1 MRPASGS
8 KSKSAKPRKNPAM
21 AEPLNLLY
29 GVIITHGLFFG
40 IAFGVRN
47 AIFMG
52 MTNPAVAATQFTAF
66 MGMGNLA
73 ISMGNY
79 WQGIVAERF
88 DYAAVF
94 YLDSLFVIISLL
106 IIPFLRNREES
117 AETIDGD
124 TDLLFAEAQPA
135 ES

>member
-79 WQGIVAERF
+79 RQGIIAERF

-94 YLDSLFVIISLL
+94 LPGFII
-106 IIPFLRNREES
+106 RNHLVVDHS
-117 AETIDGD
+117 I
-124 TDLLFAEAQPA
+124 FA
-135 ES
+135 

>member
-1 MRPASGS
+1 
-8 KSKSAKPRKNPAM
+8 M

-79 WQGIVAERF
+79 RQGIIAERF

-94 YLDSLFVIISLL
+94 LPGFII
-106 IIPFLRNREES
+106 RNHLVVDHS
-117 AETIDGD
+117 I
-124 TDLLFAEAQPA
+124 FA
-135 ES
+135 